1 MVCLHNYITRIGGI
15 FFLRLFEPFIRS
27 FLFPLI
33 FCLLPHRMNNEP
45 CGGLDNVDDGC
56 GMVFRR
62 RTSAG
67 CYCPLCKKLKVPGLS
82 EEAKAEIKV
91 PSSLLSMAC
100 LLKLNQ
106 EKMVQCSECGLC
118 GTTIGDPCGT
128 CK

>member
-1 MVCLHNYITRIGGI
+1 
-15 FFLRLFEPFIRS
+15 
-27 FLFPLI
+27 
-33 FCLLPHRMNNEP
+33 MNNEP

-56 GMVFRR
+56 GMVFRW

-67 CYCPLCKKLKVPGLS
+67 CHCPLCKKLKVPGLS

-100 LLKLNQ
+100 LLKVNQ

-118 GTTIGDPCGT
+118 GTTIGNPCGT
-128 CK
+128 CKRLGIDIANIQYNLEMTDKWSFKHTKRLT

>member
-1 MVCLHNYITRIGGI
+1 MGDMVCLHNYITCIGGI
-15 FFLRLFEPFIRS
+15 FFLWLFEPFIHS

-91 PSSLLSMAC
+91 PSSLLSMAG
-100 LLKLNQ
+100 KSGKN
-106 EKMVQCSECGLC
+106 
-118 GTTIGDPCGT
+118 GTML
-128 CK
+128 